1 MSVERHPEVCV
12 LLSAVLF
19 STAGLFMGLIETG
32 VWAVVF
38 WRSLFALA
46 FTCALMPFV
55 PDRNSIKIDPA
66 GLAAAMLSA
75 AAMLAFIPALRLTF
89 VANVAGI
96 HGSLPLLTSLL
107 AWLTTKDRIALSTA
121 GLCAVA
127 GIGTAVIFSGS
138 ASSGPRLAGDGLA
151 LLMTFLM
158 AVMTIAFRRSN
169 ASSLLLVAL
178 SNGFAGIA
186 GAVFAPSLEVSV
198 GQGAVL
204 ACFAFVQMTLGLL
217 FFAIGSRTLSPGET
231 ALISLAEVP
240 LSALWVWLAFSEVPA
255 TETIA
260 GAGIV
265 LAAVLVYLV
274 SPFKQRG
281 RNLEE

>member
-1 MSVERHPEVCV
+1 MSLERQAQAYV

-19 STAGLFMGLIETG
+19 STAGLFMGLIDTG
-32 VWAVVF
+32 VFAVVF
-38 WRSLFALA
+38 WRSLFAVA
-46 FTCALMPFV
+46 FTCTLMSFV
-55 PDRNSIKIDPA
+55 PDRGSIKPDSA
-66 GLAAAMLSA
+66 GLAASLLSA

-89 VANVAGI
+89 VANVAVI

-107 AWLTTKDRIALSTA
+107 AWLTIRDRIALSTA
-121 GLCAVA
+121 GLCGMA
-127 GIGTAVIFSGS
+127 GIGTVVIFSGS

-151 LLMTFLM
+151 LLMTVLM
-158 AVMTIAFRRSN
+158 AGMTIAFRRSN

-186 GAVFAPSLEVSV
+186 GAMLAPTLQVSV
-198 GQGAVL
+198 GQGALL

-217 FFAIGSRTLSPGET
+217 FFAIGSRTLSPGEA

-260 GAGIV
+260 GAGII
-265 LAAVLVYLV
+265 LTAVLVYLV
-274 SPFKQRG
+274 SPLKRRS